1 MSKLDK
7 ATVTSTS
14 AFRMVPIAELNIDPE
29 AQRKLNPGWVKAR
42 ISTFDAD
49 LLGYILVNKRANG
62 KLYVVDGQHRVEL
75 LRAVGWG
82 DQNIH
87 AEYREGLTQR
97 EEAEWF
103 LGRND
108 RKAVQAFDKFRVR
121 ITEGDPVA
129 CDINKIVNAHGLAL
143 SDQAKNGHVNAVAA
157 LESVY
162 RGGGIASQKEGAR
175 ALADAL
181 RAIIKAWG
189 DQPSSVN
196 GRIIQ
201 SIGLVQLRYNGALDQ
216 KTLADKLAPFP
227 GGAPG
232 LLGKGKAM
240 QEVRGKPL
248 HHCIASIVVDVYN
261 KGRRVGKLDAWES

>member
-1 MSKLDK
+1 
-7 ATVTSTS
+7 
-14 AFRMVPIAELNIDPE
+14 MVPVSELNIDPE
-29 AQRKLNPGWVKAR
+29 AQRKLNPGWVKAHVS
-42 ISTFDAD
+42 IFDAD

-62 KLYVVDGQHRVEL
+62 KMYVVDGQHRVEL

-87 AEYREGLTQR
+87 AEYREGLTQA
-97 EEAEWF
+97 EEAAWF
-103 LGRND
+103 RGRND
-108 RKAVQAFDKFRVR
+108 GKPIPPFDKFRVR
-121 ITEGDPVA
+121 ITEGEPIA
-129 CDINKIVNAHGLAL
+129 CAINKIVTDHGLAL
-143 SDQAKNGHVNAVAA
+143 SDQAKNGHIVAVAA

-175 ALADAL
+175 ALSDSL
-181 RAIIKAWG
+181 RAVIKAWG
-189 DQPSSVN
+189 DQPSSVS
-196 GRIIQ
+196 GKIIQ
-201 SIGLVQLRYNGALDQ
+201 SIGLVELRYNGAIDQ
-216 KTLADKLAPFP
+216 KALADKLAPFP